1 MDDPAFDRVTRLF
14 WAPGSRRA
22 ALGPAVLGAALV
34 GSARQTAAAA
44 PRHPRQGRGPRDL
57 RRGPVCAAATGCDAR
72 WLLLLGPALQLRRRV
87 LQQPVLLVRTEP
99 RVLRGAGADHRD
111 PVVTDRT

>member
-22 ALGPAVLGAALV
+22 ALRALLGAALV

-44 PRHPRQGRGPRDL
+44 PRRPRQGRGPETL
-57 RRGPVCAAATGCDAR
+57 RRCPVCAAATGCDAR

-99 RVLRGAGADHRD
+99 RVLRGAGTDHR
-111 PVVTDRT
+111 VLL